1 MIRCSS
7 TAVGL
12 LRRAEQAARRFDP
25 SARVRLVPDGTG
37 VRFELAGE
45 PAPGDEVVQHEG
57 GFTLFVAPA
66 IRKAL
71 GQSSGLTAPI
81 VRMKTAT
88 PLKGA
93 GDRRAYLRV

>member
-25 SARVRLVPDGTG
+25 SARVRLVPDGAG

-45 PAPGDEVVQHEG
+45 PAPGDEVVQHEA
-57 GFTLFVAPA
+57 GFTLYVAPG
-66 IRKAL
+66 L
-71 GQSSGLTAPI
+71 SGVVDVVEPHDRLVLVADE
-81 VRMKTAT
+81 A
-88 PLKGA
+88 GA
-93 GDRRAYLRV
+93 GA

>member
-25 SARVRLVPDGTG
+25 SARIRLVPDRAG

-45 PAPGDEVVQHEG
+45 PAPGDEVLQHDA
-57 GFTLFVAPA
+57 GFTLYVAPG
-66 IRKAL
+66 L
-71 GQSSGLTAPI
+71 SGVVDVVEPHDRLVLVPDDAE
-81 VRMKTAT
+81 A
-88 PLKGA
+88 GA
-93 GDRRAYLRV
+93 